1 MKTPLM
7 IIVGD
12 KEVENNSLTIRLR
25 NGQNLNDIK
34 LKKLVEA
41 IKENPKINNDDS
53 LKVVLEEI

>member
-1 MKTPLM
+1 MSEKKGL
-7 IIVGD
+7 VNYND
-12 KEVENNSLTIRLR
+12 LDLDD
-25 NGQNLNDIK
+25 QQNDIK